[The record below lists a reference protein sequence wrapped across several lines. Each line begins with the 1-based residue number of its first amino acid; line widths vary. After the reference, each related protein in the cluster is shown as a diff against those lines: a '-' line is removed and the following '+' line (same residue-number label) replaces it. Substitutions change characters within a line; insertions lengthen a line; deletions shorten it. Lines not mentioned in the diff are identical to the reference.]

1 MVKGDLIPTCVG
13 LFSPF
18 FPIKLNCEHG
28 VMYVEAITSLDFLPY
43 SNSNGHKYILE
54 YVLILYAKMMVG
66 KEMYQFS

>member
-1 MVKGDLIPTCVG
+1 
-13 LFSPF
+13 
-18 FPIKLNCEHG
+18 
-28 VMYVEAITSLDFLPY
+28 MYVEAITSLDFLPY